1 MLNRIFT
8 RLPVAGITI
17 ILALLVSA
25 GISAKQLYKYQDENG
40 VWHFSDLPPDTELPV
55 EVRPMRV
62 DPTPRLEMSQ
72 QGEKSNPDY
81 WFENQYNGPMEIEVS
96 FLKKSNVNSK
106 PRLPKRFILA
116 PKEHKK
122 LVEIQPFNPA
132 KSWDFQ
138 LSYRWVPGDPRARHR
153 PDVLYLPPFAVGE
166 SYWITQGENDRDTH
180 TTPDSMHAVDLG
192 LPEGTPVLAARAG
205 IVMDVEDDFFS
216 SGQNLERFGD
226 RANIVR
232 ILHADGTMAIY
243 AHLQLDSIR
252 VHAGKVVLAGERI
265 ALSGNTGYSS
275 GPHLHF
281 AVQRNAG
288 MQLVSVPIVF
298 KGEGGSSV
306 RPLSKT
312 RLTAFRQTSSQ

>member
-1 MLNRIFT
+1 MLSSLKTLLF
-8 RLPVAGITI
+8 VAVIA
-17 ILALLVSA
+17 ALLIA
-25 GISAKQLYKYQDENG
+25 GGTAGAKQLYKYQDENG
-40 VWHFSDLPPDTELPV
+40 VWHFSDLPPETDLPV

-62 DPTPRLEMSQ
+62 DPTPRLEMEQRGVES
-72 QGEKSNPDY
+72 KPDY
-81 WFENQYNGPMEIEVS
+81 WFENQYNGPMEIEVK
-96 FLKKSNVNSK
+96 FLKASNVTSD
-106 PRLPKRFILA
+106 PRLPKRFTLK

-122 LVEIQPFNPA
+122 LVEVQPVNPA
-132 KSWDFQ
+132 RSWDFQ

-153 PDVLYLPPFAVGE
+153 PGVLYQPPFPVGD

-216 SGQNLERFGD
+216 SGQNLERFGG

-232 ILHADGTMAIY
+232 ILHEDGTMAIY

-252 VHAGKVVLAGERI
+252 VHAGSVVLAGERI

-288 MQLVSVPIVF
+288 MHLVSVPIVF
-298 KGEGGSSV
+298 RGEGDSSV
-306 RPLSKT
+306 RPVSRTK
-312 RLTAFRQTSSQ
+312 LTAFR